1 MRHYEIMFLVHP
13 DQSEQVPAM
22 IERYKA
28 IIKGGKGVVHR
39 LEDLGR
45 RQLAYPINKVHKAH
59 YVLMN
64 IECDNSVLAEITGSF
79 RFNDAV
85 LRNVVLQRKAAIT
98 TPSLLLKAGNK
109 EDGQHKSEVRKE
121 AVNTGLCDYTNL
133 DLLQVSLLE
142 SGRIIPGRITGK
154 SPWEQRK
161 IAKAIKLARLLAL
174 LPYTDKQ

>member
-28 IIKGGKGVVHR
+28 MIKNGKGVVHR

-45 RQLAYPINKVHKAH
+45 RQLAYSINKIHKAH

-64 IECDNSVLAEITGSF
+64 IECDNAVLAEITGSF

-85 LRNVVLQRKAAIT
+85 LRSVVLQRKSAIT
-98 TPSLLLKAGNK
+98 TPSLLLKSGK
-109 EDGQHKSEVRKE
+109 DDGQSKSDGRKE
-121 AVNTGLCDYTNL
+121 NVNTALCDYTNL
-133 DLLQVSLLE
+133 ELLHGSLLE

-154 SPWEQRK
+154 TPWEQRK
-161 IAKAIKLARLLAL
+161 LAKAIKLARLLAL
-174 LPYTDKQ
+174 IPYTDKQ